1 MAVSNF
7 LRPELPYD
15 YESLQNSNRYQLITA
30 DGAPPPPLMLDSEFN
45 YLVSAVRTLD
55 VAMNGLAIGIIPG
68 ANDPNNAGLF
78 PTTDGSSNIS
88 WVRVS
93 GPYIQDNSVPGSKL
107 FAGTITSRE
116 IGDGTILSTKY
127 GPKSIPTTALN
138 DSIVTTNKLVD
149 RNTTR
154 QKIALKAIGNDELDD
169 DAVQERNIL
178 DQNVTRQ
185 KISLKAIGN
194 DQLDDN
200 AVQTR
205 NILDANVTESKILD
219 GSVTTNKV
227 PNKSVP
233 VSKINSEAS
242 SAGSVMISD
251 GAGGAIWTN
260 NARVLQVVSA
270 TTNATTSTNVV
281 FPYNSIPTNTS
292 GVEMITCQITPKSSS
307 STLYIR
313 WYGLFG
319 TQGQIANIFLGTGL
333 FQDNIVNALSSQYIN
348 NVPNVSSLYQSILEH
363 KMTSG
368 TTSPTT
374 FKIRVGADNGST
386 FALNTYN
393 GSSAAGGGTTFSKL
407 EIWEIAS

>member
-30 DGAPPPPLMLDSEFN
+30 DGSPPPPLMLDSEFN
-45 YLVSAVRTLD
+45 YLVYAVRTLD
-55 VAMNGLAIGIIPG
+55 QAMNGLAIGIIPG

-138 DSIVTTNKLVD
+138 DYVVTTNKLVD

-178 DQNVTRQ
+178 DANVTRQ
-185 KISLKAIGN
+185 KVALKAIGN

-200 AVQTR
+200 SVQAR
-205 NILDANVTESKILD
+205 NILDGNVTLIKLAQEVLD
-219 GSVTTNKV
+219 RFIPVGSIVEFAGTTGISSMWLECNGQAV
-227 PNKSVP
+227 SRATYPVLFTNIGTTYGSGDGVNTFNLPDRRGRTSVGIG
-233 VSKINSEAS
+233 SDNSTN
-242 SAGSVMISD
+242 GNIS
-251 GAGGAIWTN
+251 
-260 NARVLQVVSA
+260 
-270 TTNATTSTNVV
+270 NATAPNITIGGVFGEERHQLTVNELASHTHDIAYSAYQTSSFVSQNNSGGFLTYRPSESTGGDQPHNNVQ
-281 FPYNSIPTNTS
+281 PSIF
-292 GVEMITCQITPKSSS
+292 MRY
-307 STLYIR
+307 YIR
-313 WYGLFG
+313 
-319 TQGQIANIFLGTGL
+319 
-333 FQDNIVNALSSQYIN
+333 
-348 NVPNVSSLYQSILEH
+348 
-363 KMTSG
+363 
-368 TTSPTT
+368 
-374 FKIRVGADNGST
+374 
-386 FALNTYN
+386 
-393 GSSAAGGGTTFSKL
+393 
-407 EIWEIAS
+407 AS